1 MAPATSS
8 RTCCFTSSVETM
20 IDQAKICTATRS
32 LFVKPALVT
41 PLLSSSN
48 WLEHGCLG
56 NSCTDCRCCT
66 PDLPTGQEPLC
77 LQAAAA
83 LPSSGTRKDN
93 VTRDES
99 NTLGQQC
106 SIIYISVSGTEQ
118 KQHNNDKGY
127 HTRYGIM
134 NIGTNGIAE
143 SRSVV
148 KLLPAYVHGSISHK
162 NVKHRPGSITAG
174 DMSSILSSLAS
185 SFFDS
190 SVSLNI

>member
-1 MAPATSS
+1 MNFSLINAAFIVRFRTNACLQVKRLSYYPDFHCSYIFSPRTITPRFLARCPIDNFPTPNHRISTSAMAPATSS

-32 LFVKPALVT
+32 LFVKPALAA
-41 PLLSSSN
+41 PLSSSN

-93 VTRDES
+93 VTR
-99 NTLGQQC
+99 
-106 SIIYISVSGTEQ
+106 
-118 KQHNNDKGY
+118 
-127 HTRYGIM
+127 
-134 NIGTNGIAE
+134 
-143 SRSVV
+143 
-148 KLLPAYVHGSISHK
+148 
-162 NVKHRPGSITAG
+162 
-174 DMSSILSSLAS
+174 
-185 SFFDS
+185 
-190 SVSLNI
+190 